1 MGGQPWLMKDF
12 LLLLR
17 LISLNTNLIFHYLQD
32 DNWIMIKFPDPPQQI
47 FLYNF
52 WCLPFVI
59 CDHLI
64 NCKVFTFIGCIGVS
78 TPLNNKPPLL
88 KSANCPSCLFK
99 QLPPIDW
106 FFVKLPKNRI
116 FQCTP
121 IILIFFSLTPSY
133 LLKVTKFLVKILNFK
148 FLVMTEKHFCLST
161 FFCYLSTFSVSYT
174 FLS

>member
-1 MGGQPWLMKDF
+1 MF
-12 LLLLR
+12 
-17 LISLNTNLIFHYLQD
+17 
-32 DNWIMIKFPDPPQQI
+32 
-47 FLYNF
+47 
-52 WCLPFVI
+52 FVI
-59 CDHLI
+59 CHHLI

-78 TPLNNKPPLL
+78 TPLKTKPPLL

-99 QLPPIDW
+99 QLPPIYW

-148 FLVMTEKHFCLST
+148 FLVTTEKHFCLST